1 MSNPRRKKRAAPAR
15 SRRPRLTARTWTR
28 LSDKQLLN
36 VRLCD
41 LDLSL
46 KGTEIERRVDRL
58 RDELA
63 TRGLNFQPHVW
74 LSSEW
79 FTPDNVP
86 GIAIPFYL
94 SHERL
99 MKLER
104 NQMLEVE
111 GAPLGQCMR
120 ILRHEAGHAID
131 NAFRLHFKPSW
142 RRTFGLYSE
151 RYPKHYKPKPFSRNF
166 VVHLDMWYA
175 QSHPAEDFA
184 ETFAVWL
191 APNSR
196 WRSRYH
202 GWPAQRKLEY
212 VDELMGDLEG
222 IRPPVRTAQQVEPLH
237 SLRITLRD
245 HYHAKKMHYAQDWP
259 DFYDRDLQRLF
270 SNDRRFAA
278 NPTAA
283 SFLREVRPKVRRMV
297 AKWTGAYEYT
307 IDQVLIDMID
317 RCRELKLRLAA
328 PVRQARVESLM
339 LVAVQTMNYLH
350 EGHHLVAL

>member
-1 MSNPRRKKRAAPAR
+1 MNDPHRPAAKIQPR
-15 SRRPRLTARTWTR
+15 SRRARLPARTWTR
-28 LSDKQLLN
+28 FSDKQLLN

-41 LDLSL
+41 LELSL
-46 KGTEIERRVDRL
+46 KGSEIERRVDRL
-58 RDELA
+58 HDELA
-63 TRGLNFQPHVW
+63 SRGLNFQPHAW

-94 SHERL
+94 AHPRL

-104 NQMLEVE
+104 SQMLEVE
-111 GAPLGQCMR
+111 GAALGECMR

-142 RRTFGLYSE
+142 RRIFGFYTE
-151 RYPKHYKPKPFSRNF
+151 RYPKHYKPKPYSRHF

-202 GWPAQRKLEY
+202 GWPALRKIEF
-212 VDELMGDLEG
+212 VNELMGNLVG
-222 IRPPVRTAQQVEPLH
+222 LRPPVRSSVQIEPMH
-237 SLRITLRD
+237 CLRQTLRE
-245 HYHAKKMHYAQDWP
+245 HYQAKKAHYAQSWP

-270 SNDRRFAA
+270 SNESKYRA

-283 SFLREVRPKVRRMV
+283 SFLREVRPKVRRLV

-350 EGHHLVAL
+350 EGHHRVAL